1 VFFMGAPSRQCWWG
15 SGKFVLI
22 VALAVMASPGFVRA
36 QEADRKTAK
45 EQAQIQAQME
55 QMAPLLRQMSLGA
68 MDLTLEVLSQEETA
82 DRLAEFTR
90 NFYEALLARRF
101 TKVEALDIVKAVGI
115 PALPA
120 LR

>member
-1 VFFMGAPSRQCWWG
+1 MCSPNRQCRWG
-15 SGKFVLI
+15 SGKLVLI
-22 VALAVMASPGFVRA
+22 AALAVMASPGFVRA
-36 QEADRKTAK
+36 QEADRKTAQ
-45 EQAQIQAQME
+45 EQAQFQAQME
-55 QMAPLLRQMSLGA
+55 QMAPMLRQMSLGA
-68 MDLTLEVLSQEETA
+68 IDLTLEVLSQKETA

-90 NFYEALLARRF
+90 NYYEALLARRF